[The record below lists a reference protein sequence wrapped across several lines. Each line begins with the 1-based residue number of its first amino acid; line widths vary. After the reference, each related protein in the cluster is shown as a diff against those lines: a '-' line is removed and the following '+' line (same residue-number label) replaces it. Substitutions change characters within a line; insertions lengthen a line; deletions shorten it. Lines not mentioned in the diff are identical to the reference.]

1 MPNPLFDSSTLAIVA
16 YAEVNGTDGA
26 STTCSDK
33 MATTRL
39 GLGTYQCLLT
49 TGLYQDNSRDLIL
62 VTPKITTAISA
73 AGVRAACSYE
83 VSPEEKQVIIH
94 NGTTLLDSDFDVLV
108 LRTTLP

>member
-16 YAEVNGTDGA
+16 YAEVNGTTGG

-39 GLGTYQCLLT
+39 SQGTYQCLLS

-62 VTPKITTAISA
+62 ATPKVTTAIATAGPRSA
-73 AGVRAACSYE
+73 VTFE
-83 VSPEEKQVIIH
+83 VSSQEKRVIIYDA
-94 NGTTLLDSDFDVLV
+94 TTYLDSDFDVLV